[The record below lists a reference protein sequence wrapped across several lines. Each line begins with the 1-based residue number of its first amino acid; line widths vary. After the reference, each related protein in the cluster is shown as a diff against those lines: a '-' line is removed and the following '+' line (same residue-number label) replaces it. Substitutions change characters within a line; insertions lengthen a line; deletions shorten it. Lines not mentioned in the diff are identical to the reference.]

1 MATTNFSSGSGQEN
15 ENSPKSTTTP
25 PSFTGASSSSAVE
38 SGNEDG
44 IKPKNFSS
52 FGPRPIYFPNLFSEL
67 VFILQAMAAIAMTTF
82 FQGASAII
90 TFPISQ
96 SLHMSQG
103 QITWITASTALT
115 SGAFQLGLGQAADLL
130 GRKNMFLIGMGSF
143 SAFSLLVSFAQN
155 PYWINIVCGVVGLSA
170 AMVVP
175 PAIGIMGA
183 AYGKPSKRK
192 NLAFSAFGAG
202 NPLGFVFGTLLSGI
216 VTQAA
221 GDWRWTYK
229 LICMIWALFTIIG
242 FWTVPKVEAYPES
255 MRLKERGKRFAK
267 KFDSVGTVLTVFGTG
282 ILSAGI
288 TLGPTDGWKEA
299 HIIAMIILG
308 VALLIAFGFWETV
321 CPNPLMPPHIWK
333 DRNFTLILLTCV
345 TGMMAFSAANFW
357 LAFFLQEMQRLSP
370 IMVAVHL
377 LPQAVAGLIMNTTA
391 GLILHRINNT
401 LLLAIG
407 SAAYT
412 GAYVLLSLMKP
423 DSTYW
428 AFIFPTLILG
438 VIGADF
444 HFNVANMYVMQSLP
458 SDKQALAGGMFQ
470 TIMKLGTAISL
481 GVTTAVFESGGGTSS
496 ATGDH
501 MVPYTNAFRVSIGL
515 SAAGFLFLPFIR
527 VKTQGHAPV
536 EKSKVAGGDVEAVAG
551 DGDREKR
558 EGGKEQKT

>member
-1 MATTNFSSGSGQEN
+1 MAVANPSSSSDQEDKIT
-15 ENSPKSTTTP
+15 PLTTTAP
-25 PSFTGASSSSAVE
+25 PSINEASSSSANDSSSENVP
-38 SGNEDG
+38 
-44 IKPKNFSS
+44 KPKFSS
-52 FGPRPIYFPNLFSEL
+52 FGARPSYFPTLLSEL
-67 VFILQAMAAIAMTTF
+67 LFILQAMTAIAMTTF

-96 SLHMSQG
+96 SLSMSQG

-130 GRKNMFLIGMGSF
+130 GRKTMFLIGMGSF
-143 SAFSLLVSFAQN
+143 SAFSLLVSFSQN
-155 PYWINIVCGVVGLSA
+155 PYWINIVCGFVGLSS

-192 NLAFSAFGAG
+192 NLAFSAFAAG
-202 NPLGFVFGTLLSGI
+202 NPLGFVFGCILSGV
-216 VTQAA
+216 VTQAT
-221 GDWRWTYK
+221 GDWRWTFR
-229 LICMIWALFTIIG
+229 LIAILWAVFTFMG
-242 FWTVPKVEAYPES
+242 WWTVPKVETYPEG
-255 MRLKERGKRFAK
+255 MRFKERGNIFAK
-267 KFDSVGTVLTVFGTG
+267 KFDLVGTVLTVFGTG

-288 TLGPTDGWKEA
+288 TLGPTDGWRNA
-299 HIIAMIILG
+299 HVIAMIILG
-308 VALLIAFGFWETV
+308 VALLVGFAFWETV

-357 LAFFLQEMQRLSP
+357 LAFFLQELQRRSSL
-370 IMVAVHL
+370 MVAVHL
-377 LPQAVAGLIMNTTA
+377 IPQAVAGLVCNTIA
-391 GLILHRINNT
+391 GLVLHSVNNT

-423 DSTYW
+423 DSEYW
-428 AFIFPTLILG
+428 AFIFPALILG
-438 VIGADF
+438 VVGADF

-481 GVTTAVFESGGGTSS
+481 GVTTAVFESGGGTHRV
-496 ATGDH
+496 TGDP
-501 MVPYTNAFRVSIGL
+501 MVPYTNAFRVSVGL

-527 VKTQGHAPV
+527 VGTQGHAPV
-536 EKSKVAGGDVEAVAG
+536 QGPKTAGNLEAVG
-551 DGDREKR
+551 GGGEK
-558 EGGKEQKT
+558 KEELKG